1 MYFTSFL
8 AFLSNVFFTRWRW
21 ETILL
26 YQKPTFFRFV
36 CEGIK
41 PFWLYFICVWNME
54 PDIVWKHFMSSR
66 QILVLCGWNI
76 TNIMYKIMKLP
87 FSYEGHFF
95 HQDRFMLVKLSKPP
109 FTFTFTFK
117 ALSGPVT
124 PSFQLINFQKWVETQ
139 TWITK
144 YSTNKEECRG
154 DTRLR

>member
-8 AFLSNVFFTRWRW
+8 AFLSNVFFLPDEGGKQYCFIKNQLFSDLCVKASSHFDFNLFVFEIWSP
-21 ETILL
+21 IL
-26 YQKPTFFRFV
+26 FESISCHRFR
-36 CEGIK
+36 
-41 PFWLYFICVWNME
+41 
-54 PDIVWKHFMSSR
+54 
-66 QILVLCGWNI
+66 LVLCGWNI

-109 FTFTFTFK
+109 FTFTFK